1 MGGVRLALEAF
12 KAGSKVWDWWGRSI
26 EDAWYASPH
35 PRAARTRAK
44 RAF

>member
-1 MGGVRLALEAF
+1 MRLALEAF
-12 KAGSKVWDWWGRSI
+12 KAVSKVWDWWGKLI
-26 EDAWYASPH
+26 EDAWYASPP